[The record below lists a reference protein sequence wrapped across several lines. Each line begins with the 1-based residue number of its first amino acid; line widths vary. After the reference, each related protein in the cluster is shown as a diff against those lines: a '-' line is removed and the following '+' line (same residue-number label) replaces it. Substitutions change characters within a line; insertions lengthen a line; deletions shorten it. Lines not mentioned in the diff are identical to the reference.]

1 MHSLMGG
8 LVPSWHARAS
18 SAARTCTPAAVAPAR
33 DAGRSAAAE
42 ALAGCVRSVQGF
54 TLAPMAGNLV
64 LSERLDDGV
73 HLITLNK
80 PCVHVLYRCRLPA
93 LRVSR

>member
-1 MHSLMGG
+1 MQQQRPSL
-8 LVPSWHARAS
+8 
-18 SAARTCTPAAVAPAR
+18 AA
-33 DAGRSAAAE
+33 G
-42 ALAGCVRSVQGF
+42 VRSVQGF

-93 LRVSR
+93 LRVWIVCSWPNAVIDQRLAATTGNA